1 MILRNAGSQKEI
13 PMFKILIVDDEKAQ
27 RDGLC
32 RLLYTIYPEDMIL
45 EAENGEQALET
56 LELLECDIVITDIR
70 MPGINGLELLQK
82 IRQRN
87 QNTAVIILSGY
98 EEFSYA
104 KEALRYGAKDY
115 LLKPVEISEVQKCLE
130 GVRKEIIAHRK
141 EDASRAS
148 METHL
153 QETEIVYLEYLMQH
167 FVCRQNFDKKE
178 KIREILPIEQP
189 GYLFLCEVKV
199 ENGKALNIPEFRMAI
214 KSCIAA
220 SSYSFSCEQK
230 NLFAILVLDC
240 AKGDRSF
247 FNHMESLLQK
257 RLSGCSFAFYI
268 SSCHKN
274 MLEEAPAAY
283 QEAQTLWKYRF
294 YETGSY
300 CDYDLQKDRLEGAL
314 PDFSSLAAKIAEN
327 IKQNHIFH
335 AFQLIKDPLTELTQK
350 RMPDPERLRRGI
362 MLVLFQSVK
371 ILEPMLSEEARSET
385 DETLNRI
392 YQSKT
397 VSALLRFLY
406 SYLLELGKDV
416 NYQKEVKGTHVMEHC
431 CEYLQKHYMEEITLE
446 TVADKYYF
454 NPSYFST
461 LFKNY
466 TGSSF
471 SSYLTGLRMKKAKEF
486 LSSTDEKVK
495 EIASKAGYRDA
506 NYFIRAFK
514 KYYGYTPDEYRRM
527 KAKD

>member
-1 MILRNAGSQKEI
+1 M
-13 PMFKILIVDDEKAQ
+13 
-27 RDGLC
+27 
-32 RLLYTIYPEDMIL
+32 
-45 EAENGEQALET
+45 
-56 LELLECDIVITDIR
+56 
-70 MPGINGLELLQK
+70 
-82 IRQRN
+82 
-87 QNTAVIILSGY
+87 IILSGY

-247 FNHMESLLQK
+247 FNHMEGLLQK

-274 MLEEAPAAY
+274 MLEEALPHTRKRKRFGNTGFMKPALTVITICRKTGWK
-283 QEAQTLWKYRF
+283 EPFRTFPLW
-294 YETGSY
+294 
-300 CDYDLQKDRLEGAL
+300 L
-314 PDFSSLAAKIAEN
+314 PK
-327 IKQNHIFH
+327 
-335 AFQLIKDPLTELTQK
+335 
-350 RMPDPERLRRGI
+350 LRRI
-362 MLVLFQSVK
+362 
-371 ILEPMLSEEARSET
+371 
-385 DETLNRI
+385 
-392 YQSKT
+392 
-397 VSALLRFLY
+397 
-406 SYLLELGKDV
+406 
-416 NYQKEVKGTHVMEHC
+416 
-431 CEYLQKHYMEEITLE
+431 
-446 TVADKYYF
+446 
-454 NPSYFST
+454 
-461 LFKNY
+461 
-466 TGSSF
+466 
-471 SSYLTGLRMKKAKEF
+471 
-486 LSSTDEKVK
+486 
-495 EIASKAGYRDA
+495 
-506 NYFIRAFK
+506 
-514 KYYGYTPDEYRRM
+514 
-527 KAKD
+527 